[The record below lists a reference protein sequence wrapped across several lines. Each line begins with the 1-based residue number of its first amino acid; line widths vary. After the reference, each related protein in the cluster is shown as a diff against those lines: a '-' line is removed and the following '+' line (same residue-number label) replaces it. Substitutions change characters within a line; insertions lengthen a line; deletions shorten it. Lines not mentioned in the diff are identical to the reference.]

1 MDDERMD
8 FGWIGIRTGGWMDGW
23 VDGWMD
29 GWMDWCKV
37 GWMDDG
43 WVGVS
48 TSGWMNYQLARQT
61 EKGMNK

>member
-1 MDDERMD
+1 
-8 FGWIGIRTGGWMDGW
+8 
-23 VDGWMD
+23 MD
-29 GWMDWCKV
+29 GWMD

-48 TSGWMNYQLARQT
+48 TSRWMNYQLARQT